1 MKGVLCIVVAS
12 LLFGIKPSGDKYV
25 VLSGVAPI
33 CVVFYSQLIL
43 MVLAFLLTQV
53 RRESLKVKWNDALY
67 LMILGAVG
75 MGVTSFLVNSAT
87 QHIPVG
93 LAIILHFLYP
103 TIVSVVMVLFFQQ
116 KFTIFK
122 LIAIICSIG
131 GMILITNMDGDGE
144 ISVIGILLALVSSL
158 TYSFYMIAN
167 DKGKV
172 NELSLLVKLVYSGLG
187 SSLLF
192 GLSSVF
198 QGKVRLPGTVDAG
211 IVLLTVCGFG
221 NLGAFYFI
229 TAGIKQIGAS
239 TASFVNMLEPITSVI
254 VSVIVY
260 HDNLS
265 AKIVA
270 GMAMI
275 LSAALLVALDG
286 YKRWPTQKLHNSYM
300 QEREE

>member
-103 TIVSVVMVLFFQQ
+103 TIVSVVS
-116 KFTIFK
+116 
-122 LIAIICSIG
+122 A
-131 GMILITNMDGDGE
+131 E
-144 ISVIGILLALVSSL
+144 I
-158 TYSFYMIAN
+158 YNF
-167 DKGKV
+167 
-172 NELSLLVKLVYSGLG
+172 
-187 SSLLF
+187 
-192 GLSSVF
+192 
-198 QGKVRLPGTVDAG
+198 
-211 IVLLTVCGFG
+211 
-221 NLGAFYFI
+221 
-229 TAGIKQIGAS
+229 
-239 TASFVNMLEPITSVI
+239 
-254 VSVIVY
+254 
-260 HDNLS
+260 
-265 AKIVA
+265 
-270 GMAMI
+270 
-275 LSAALLVALDG
+275 
-286 YKRWPTQKLHNSYM
+286 
-300 QEREE
+300 